1 MSRATWLARALLAGR
16 KSTLRTAHPSM
27 TPLPKLSYDLY
38 YLNHRSFATD
48 MGILMRTARVMIG
61 GRGAR

>member
-1 MSRATWLARALLAGR
+1 MSRATWPARAITGWAQVHAPYGA
-16 KSTLRTAHPSM
+16 SVEDAAA
-27 TPLPKLSYDLY
+27 KLSYDLY